1 MATLQGKIITAFEPR
16 SGESAKGTWMAQD
29 FLLESYDQPYT
40 RKCVFSVWGA
50 DRLQQFNLKEG
61 DDVAVDIDVD
71 AREYKGRYYNS
82 LRAWRVTRITPPA
95 PQAAPVQPV
104 AAAPVQPAAPAQPNP
119 EDDLPF

>member
-1 MATLQGKIITAFEPR
+1 MATLQGKIIKAFEPR

-29 FLLESYDQPYT
+29 FLLESYDQPYP

-61 DDVAVDIDVD
+61 DNVAVDIDVD
-71 AREYKGRYYNS
+71 AREYNGRYYNS

-95 PQAAPVQPV
+95 PQAAPVQPITT
-104 AAAPVQPAAPAQPNP
+104 APVQPAAPAQPNP